1 MAQGDIEMSVINK
14 MLRDLDSRQ
23 VGKNPADVPQP
34 FGHDDLT
41 AGTVALNGA
50 AGGVSRLGSTKT
62 WGLVLVLSLLMAC
75 VGLVVWMSQQPTNA
89 PDVGSVAALPVPA
102 LVRTGSTPIAD
113 IPAVTAVVA
122 PAAAKSAV
130 APVSAAV
137 PVAGQLSPIVA
148 AVAPTVPS
156 HLPSKADHAPAVAET
171 TTKSNDKP
179 QTKIGQ
185 AMLPV
190 GQLKETTEFSS
201 YKRVNR
207 QGPSA
212 RPVVSA
218 DKAVSPATPA
228 APVVAVEAPRP
239 RQNAAQEVLS
249 QAQERW
255 TLGDR
260 TQAIAL
266 LHSAIERLEASPTG
280 NSAALAALVRE
291 YVHMTLIQG
300 QTSAAWAVL
309 SSLEPALADVAD
321 IWALRGNVAQRLG
334 LHPEAVRAYLK
345 GLELRPDEPRWMLGA
360 AVSLAAQGQVGP
372 AADLAEKARL
382 AGALRPDVANYLR
395 QLGVAVR
402 TD

>member
-1 MAQGDIEMSVINK
+1 MAQGDTEMSVINK

-23 VGKNPADVPQP
+23 VDKDPADVPKP

-50 AGGVSRLGSTKT
+50 ADGLPRQRSTKP
-62 WGLVLVLSLLMAC
+62 WGLVLVLSLLMAS
-75 VGLVVWMSQQPTNA
+75 VGLVVWMSQRPTKA
-89 PDVGSVAALPVPA
+89 PDVGSVAASPVPA
-102 LVRTGSTPIAD
+102 LVRNGSAPNTA
-113 IPAVTAVVA
+113 IPAVAAVVA
-122 PAAAKSAV
+122 PSPAM
-130 APVSAAV
+130 SAA
-137 PVAGQLSPIVA
+137 
-148 AVAPTVPS
+148 APTVPN
-156 HLPSKADHAPAVAET
+156 HLPSKADAAPAVAET
-171 TTKSNDKP
+171 AAKPNFKP
-179 QTKIGQ
+179 QTTMGQ
-185 AMLPV
+185 AARPL
-190 GQLKETTEFSS
+190 GQLKEATEFSS
-201 YKRVNR
+201 YKRVSR
-207 QGPSA
+207 LGPSA
-212 RPVVSA
+212 QPVVSA
-218 DKAVSPATPA
+218 DKAVLPATPA
-228 APVVAVEAPRP
+228 TPVVAVEAPRP
-239 RQNAAQEVLS
+239 RQNAAQDVLS

-260 TQAIAL
+260 AQAIAL
-266 LHSAIERLEASPTG
+266 LHSAIERLEVSPTG

-291 YVHMTLIQG
+291 YVRMALMQG

-372 AADLAEKARL
+372 AADLAEKARQV
-382 AGALRPDVANYLR
+382 GALRPDVANYLR